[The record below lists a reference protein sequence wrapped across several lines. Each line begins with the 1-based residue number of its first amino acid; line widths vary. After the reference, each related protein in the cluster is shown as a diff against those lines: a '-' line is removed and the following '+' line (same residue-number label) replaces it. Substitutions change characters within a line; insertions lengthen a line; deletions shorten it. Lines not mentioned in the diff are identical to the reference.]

1 MSKVQII
8 FFAED
13 EPGQRLSAGN
23 RIIDVISTKRSY
35 QNTVPG
41 GPDK

>member
-1 MSKVQII
+1 MSKVQIL

-23 RIIDVISTKRSY
+23 RIDVVSTKRSY
-35 QNTVPG
+35 ENTVPG
-41 GPDK
+41 GTDK